1 MWRTREV
8 WERVRK
14 TKPQEVTLRKRKE
27 RVRIGSAY
35 SARDQ

>member
-8 WERVRK
+8 WEMVRK
-14 TKPQEVTLRKRKE
+14 AKPQEATLRKRKE

>member
-1 MWRTREV
+1 MWRIREA

-14 TKPQEVTLRKRKE
+14 TKLQEATLRKRKE

-35 SARDQ
+35 LTRDQ